1 MKNKFLKVM
10 VFAAILTA
18 LISACAPKET
28 ALTGA
33 DQEAVL
39 AYSEAKT
46 NNLLAALNAGDYT
59 AFSKDF
65 DSDMLKAMPESEFLS
80 LKQDRDAKLGTY
92 ISREVASVSQSGD
105 FIIVV
110 YTAKF
115 EKVADVTMRVVFRS
129 ADPHNISGLWF
140 NK

>member
-1 MKNKFLKVM
+1 MKNKIVKVLVLIAM
-10 VFAAILTA
+10 LTG

-28 ALTGA
+28 TLTGG

-46 NNLLAALNAGDYT
+46 DNMLAGVKAGDYAT
-59 AFSKDF
+59 FSKDF

-80 LKQDRDAKLGTY
+80 LKQDRDTKLGTY

-115 EKVADVTMRVVFRS
+115 EKVADVIMRVVFRV
-129 ADPHNISGLWF
+129 AEPHNISGLWF